1 MNVNNKT
8 TTITR
13 TTVHTAKAYY
23 PDVVGF
29 TQQGVDKLCVGEV
42 LQQSDVYFSRLLIQK
57 LVRPEIDFFF

>member
-1 MNVNNKT
+1 M
-8 TTITR
+8 R
-13 TTVHTAKAYY
+13 TTKLPQEQERRYTLQKAYY

-29 TQQGVDKLCVGEV
+29 TQQCVDKLCVGEV